1 MIRRLIESFI
11 EKWLEFDLQVRQ
23 KEGVNELLY
32 EELVE
37 LLSEIN
43 ASLEGKDLIPK
54 NLAEIFVDMY
64 GALTSCAELYEDEMQ
79 QRVYEVASLLCDKAR
94 DICTG

>member
-1 MIRRLIESFI
+1 MTNELIESFI

-23 KEGVNELLY
+23 KEGVDELLF

-43 ASLEGKDLIPK
+43 ASLEGKDSIPK

-64 GALTSCAELYEDEMQ
+64 GALASSAEMYEGMTQ
-79 QRVYEVASLLCDKAR
+79 QRVYEVASRLCDHAR

>member
-1 MIRRLIESFI
+1 MTNKLIESFI
-11 EKWLEFDLQVRQ
+11 EKWLEFSLQVRQ
-23 KEGVNELLY
+23 KDGVNEMLY

-37 LLSEIN
+37 LLSELS
-43 ASLEGKDLIPK
+43 ASFEGKDSIPK

-79 QRVYEVASLLCDKAR
+79 QRVYVAASRLCDHAR